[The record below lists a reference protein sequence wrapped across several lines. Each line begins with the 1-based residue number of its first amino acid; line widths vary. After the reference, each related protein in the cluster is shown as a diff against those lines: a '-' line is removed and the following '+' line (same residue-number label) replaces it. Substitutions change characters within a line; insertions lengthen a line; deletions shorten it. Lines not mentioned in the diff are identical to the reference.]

1 MVSPRNDVSSV
12 EKKKVKGLFIVKS
25 VACVA
30 GVSRAGAKKKKKGE
44 GGRGRGEE
52 ETLARKRKFFLGSL
66 SWEPG

>member
-30 GVSRAGAKKKKKGE
+30 GVSRAGAKKKKGE
-44 GGRGRGEE
+44 GGRGRGDE